1 MDIDRYLRR
10 IVRRACFSDRIGDD
24 WNKRMT
30 LRRRQEVHHRVDAT
44 EESIGAKRQCDGH
57 GSESWD
63 ERVVVVVLLDFSFN
77 YVHRGRK
84 QV

>member
-24 WNKRMT
+24 WNQRMT
-30 LRRRQEVHHRVDAT
+30 LRNCQEVHHRVDAT

-57 GSESWD
+57 GSES
-63 ERVVVVVLLDFSFN
+63 
-77 YVHRGRK
+77 
-84 QV
+84 

>member
-1 MDIDRYLRR
+1 MAVGVKHKNISKIYFSMDIDRYLRR

-57 GSESWD
+57 GSES
-63 ERVVVVVLLDFSFN
+63 
-77 YVHRGRK
+77 
-84 QV
+84 

>member
-1 MDIDRYLRR
+1 MAVGVKQKNISKIYFSMDIDRYLRR

-44 EESIGAKRQCDGH
+44 VESIGAKRQCDGH
-57 GSESWD
+57 GSES
-63 ERVVVVVLLDFSFN
+63 
-77 YVHRGRK
+77 
-84 QV
+84 

>member
-1 MDIDRYLRR
+1 MAVGVKQKNISKIYFSMDIDRYLRR

-57 GSESWD
+57 GSES
-63 ERVVVVVLLDFSFN
+63 
-77 YVHRGRK
+77 
-84 QV
+84 

>member
-1 MDIDRYLRR
+1 MAVGVEQKKYLKIYFSMVIDRYLRR
-10 IVRRACFSDRIGDD
+10 IVRRACFSDRIDDD

-57 GSESWD
+57 GSES
-63 ERVVVVVLLDFSFN
+63 
-77 YVHRGRK
+77 
-84 QV
+84 